1 MALFTTKQIARE
13 LGVTIGTVYR
23 MVHAGIIPG
32 IRVGVGRSLRY
43 NLEDVKTALTKQL
56 SPTALSRR
64 KTTKDLLLT
73 LHELAIETGIKDLAQ
88 HHDHYLYG
96 IPIKPV
102 VSSTKR

>member
-23 MVHAGIIPG
+23 MVHAGIIPA
-32 IRVGVGRSLRY
+32 IRVGVGRSLRF
-43 NLEDVKTALTKQL
+43 NLEHVKTSLTKQL
-56 SPTALSRR
+56 SPPAIPRR
-64 KTTKDLLLT
+64 KSTKDPLLT